1 MTTQQPRTD
10 RTSIAYSAEGSTIRA
25 ALTGHHEQ
33 PPAADGT
40 VSCRCG
46 ALLGTATEAATFGI
60 EGLTNT
66 HRTELVAEALVA
78 RRAAE
83 SLGRLDGDTHAAPS
97 LPAARPTVTPRPR
110 AKVPARA
117 RVSVLPPGYVR
128 AALRAEAALDT
139 SSLLVSS

>member
-33 PPAADGT
+33 SPAADGT

-46 ALLGTATEAATFGI
+46 ALLGTSTEAATFGI

-83 SLGRLDGDTHAAPS
+83 TLGRADSSSH
-97 LPAARPTVTPRPR
+97 PAPTVPTLSPRTR
-110 AKVPARA
+110 TRVPARA